1 MWHSETELPQV
12 LFHLVL
18 QGEYGK
24 TSTELEL
31 LPHDKPFQDH
41 IWLMRH
47 FDFTTIKGEKR

>member
-31 LPHDKPFQDH
+31 LPHDKPFQDY

-47 FDFTTIKGEKR
+47 FDFTAIKREKR